1 MTADAQSAREDL
13 AFLKALVGGNE
24 NAGMRSL
31 GESYF
36 AGGLIY
42 GGQMLLHAA
51 QALGWLPQG
60 GVLSL
65 LIGLGPTA
73 LFIPVLIWIIRRN
86 RTNLPSGVVG
96 RAVGTAFASIGLANL
111 FLILVIGAVAWREGS
126 LATWLI
132 YPCSVFVLQ
141 GTAWLFAYMMRRQT
155 WLLLVAFGW
164 FTSAVAM
171 AFSVMTSGNFILFA
185 GLGLWLCMA
194 LPGWI
199 VLRRDPRA
207 V

>member
-51 QALGWLPQG
+51 QALGWLPQEG
-60 GVLSL
+60 SLSL
-65 LIGLGPTA
+65 LISLGPTA
-73 LFIPVLIWIIRRN
+73 LFVPVLIWIIRRN

-96 RAVGTAFASIGLANL
+96 RAVGTVFGSIGLANL
-111 FLILVIGAVAWREGS
+111 FLILVVGAVAWREGS

-141 GTAWLFAYMMRRQT
+141 GTAWLFAYMMRRRA

-164 FTSAVAM
+164 FASAVAM
-171 AFSVMTSGNFILFA
+171 AFSVMTSGYYILFA

>member
-1 MTADAQSAREDL
+1 MTADVQSAREDL
-13 AFLKALVGGNE
+13 AFLKALVGGDE
-24 NAGMRSL
+24 DAGMRSL

-51 QALGWLPQG
+51 QGLGWLPQG
-60 GVLSL
+60 GSLSL

-96 RAVGTAFASIGLANL
+96 RAVGTVFASIGLANL
-111 FLILVIGAVAWREGS
+111 FLILVVGTVAWREGS
-126 LATWLI
+126 ITTWLI

-141 GTAWLFAYMMRRQT
+141 GAAWLFAYMMRRRV

-164 FTSAVAM
+164 FASAVAM
-171 AFSVMTSGNFILFA
+171 AFSVTAPGYYILFA

-194 LPGWI
+194 LPGWF
-199 VLRRDPRA
+199 VLRRDPRMA
-207 V
+207 